1 MSRRRVIVSA
11 AKALNLTPVHVRLT
25 DVSATRA
32 GRRTPVQRRSRERV
46 AKIMAAAERIVVED
60 GVDALS
66 TREVARRTRIPV
78 ASLYQYFADREA
90 IIAALIERHISS
102 MDERIAAAL
111 AELHRYSI
119 RTIVEATVAAYRAAY
134 RARPSYVV
142 LWFQGRLTA
151 EIADFIRER
160 DALLAVAFHRFARDA
175 GLLAPGTDVLVLEL
189 AFELAD
195 RFLEVAYRHELGGDD
210 RVVAEGIEVVVAYL
224 ESHATQLGID
234 GLDVSATSA
243 RWERP

>member
-1 MSRRRVIVSA
+1 
-11 AKALNLTPVHVRLT
+11 
-25 DVSATRA
+25 VSATRA

-46 AKIMAAAERIVVED
+46 AKIMTAAERIVVQD

-66 TREVARRTRIPV
+66 TREVARRARIPV

-90 IIAALIERHISS
+90 IIAALIEQHISS

-111 AELHRYSI
+111 AELDRYSI
-119 RTIVEATVAAYRAAY
+119 RTIVEATVAAYRDAY

-142 LWFQGRLTA
+142 LWFQGRLNA
-151 EIADFIRER
+151 EIASFIRER
-160 DALLAVAFHRFARDA
+160 DALLASAFHTFAVRA
-175 GLLAPGTDVLVLEL
+175 GLLAPVTDRFVLEL

-195 RFLEVAYRHELGGDD
+195 RFLEVAYRHDLGGDD
-210 RVVAEGIEVVVAYL
+210 RVVAEGIEVVVGYL
-224 ESHATQLGID
+224 ERHATPAGIE
-234 GLDVSATSA
+234 GLQASATSV